1 MNNFASVHVG
11 HTNDDNPKV
20 IIGIGETS
28 ASVTPYEAARIITNI
43 KAIVRK
49 LKRQS
54 WRNTDE
60 E

>member
-1 MNNFASVHVG
+1 VNNFSSNHVG
-11 HTNDDNPKV
+11 HTSDEKPRV
-20 IIGIGETS
+20 ILGIGESS
-28 ASVTPYEAARIITNI
+28 ASITLYEATKLTTNI

-60 E
+60 N